1 MEIYYS
7 FIIPVYNRPEE
18 IKELLESIQLLSF
31 EKPYEV
37 VIMEDGSTRSSG
49 EIVEKFRRNIDIS
62 YYPKTNTGPGDS
74 RNYGMKKAKG
84 NYFLI
89 LDSDVILPPDYLC
102 KVDRVL
108 QQNFVHCFG
117 GPDAAHKNFTMVQK
131 AINYAMTSLLTTGGI
146 RGSKMNGNFQPRSFN
161 MGISKEAFE
170 KSGGFGKIHPG
181 EDPDLAMRLREL
193 GYETRLFHQAVVF
206 HKRRVDWEKF
216 YEQVYKFGQVRPV
229 LNKWHPGS
237 GKITYWFPTIFSLG
251 LLTAILLLILKIQL
265 LLYVYFVYF
274 FLIFLHASILNKSF
288 RIGLLSIWASLVQ
301 FLGYGLGF
309 WLSTYYIGVLNE
321 NPEKKFPK
329 LFFKHAR

>member
-1 MEIYYS
+1 MKIFYS